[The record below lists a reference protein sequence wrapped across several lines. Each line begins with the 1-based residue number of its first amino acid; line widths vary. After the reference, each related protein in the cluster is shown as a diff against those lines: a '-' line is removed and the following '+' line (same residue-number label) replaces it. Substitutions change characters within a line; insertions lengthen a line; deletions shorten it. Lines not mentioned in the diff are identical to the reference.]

1 MEGNGMREKVDGMQ
15 QGAAGQTWTLGHCSE
30 DTASV
35 HGSHALPT
43 ELLGCPRGAFLLI
56 RRSIDLMSTSAPRQ
70 FLAEVVWHV
79 PDVESGLVSHSWT
92 YFHTSFVTVPAL
104 EKGAQ

>member
-1 MEGNGMREKVDGMQ
+1 MEGNGMREKVGC
-15 QGAAGQTWTLGHCSE
+15 CSE

-43 ELLGCPRGAFLLI
+43 ELLGRPRGAFLLI

-70 FLAEVVWHV
+70 FSRRGGLTCAGRRVWSSLA
-79 PDVESGLVSHSWT
+79 
-92 YFHTSFVTVPAL
+92 
-104 EKGAQ
+104 